1 MGLSLIT
8 PPVGE
13 PITTAE
19 AKEHLI
25 VTETD
30 DDSYIAALIS
40 AATLKLE
47 NDTSRRFLTQ
57 TWDYYMDEFPDSDE
71 LILPYPPLQ
80 SITSIKYLDTNGVEQ
95 TFAAADYIVDTYSEE
110 GRIALDEGESWPS
123 TQPVI
128 NAVYTRMVVG
138 YGLAASVPEALK
150 HALKLYLS
158 LLYENREP
166 IVMGTIVSK
175 IPDSIGALVSMY
187 RILRFA

>member
-19 AKEHLI
+19 AKDHL
-25 VTETD
+25 VVGHTD

-47 NDTSRRFLTQ
+47 NDTSRRFITQ
-57 TWDYYMDEFPDSDE
+57 TWDYYLDRFPRSAE

-80 SITSIKYLDTNGVEQ
+80 SITDIKYLDTAGVEQ
-95 TFAAADYIVDTYSEE
+95 PFAPADYIVDTYSEE
-110 GRIALDEGESWPS
+110 GRIALGEGKSWPS

-128 NAVYTRMVVG
+128 NAVYIRQIVG
-138 YGLAASVPEALK
+138 YGLAASVPEGLK

-166 IVMGTIVSK
+166 IVTGTIVSK
-175 IPDSIGALVSMY
+175 IPDSVSALVSIY